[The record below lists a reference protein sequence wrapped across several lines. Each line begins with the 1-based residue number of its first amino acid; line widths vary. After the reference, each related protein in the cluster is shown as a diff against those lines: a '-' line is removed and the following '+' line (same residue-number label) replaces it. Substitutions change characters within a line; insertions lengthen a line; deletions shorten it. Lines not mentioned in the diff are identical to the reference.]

1 MVFRGHLSLL
11 LPCLLLAGSCS
22 ALRAVGPRAPTAAA
36 ASAAISRSVAPRAS
50 GSSVVDISSKTEFE
64 AVLDNAGDALVVVDY
79 STSWCGP
86 CKIIAP
92 KYDEMSE
99 KYTNV
104 KFLKVM
110 GDASPE
116 ADQLMRSQGVRARS
130 VGPPAA
136 NRLHALPVAATSW
149 RSLGRG
155 RGGGGVSPPAPQSLG
170 CGCELARGGATPC
183 LR

>member
-1 MVFRGHLSLL
+1 MAVFRGHLSLL

-116 ADQLMRSQGVRARS
+116 ADQLMRSQGVRALPS
-130 VGPPAA
+130 FHFWKGNKKLECGISGAKVQQLIDAIEA
-136 NRLHALPVAATSW
+136 NM
-149 RSLGRG
+149 
-155 RGGGGVSPPAPQSLG
+155 
-170 CGCELARGGATPC
+170 
-183 LR
+183 